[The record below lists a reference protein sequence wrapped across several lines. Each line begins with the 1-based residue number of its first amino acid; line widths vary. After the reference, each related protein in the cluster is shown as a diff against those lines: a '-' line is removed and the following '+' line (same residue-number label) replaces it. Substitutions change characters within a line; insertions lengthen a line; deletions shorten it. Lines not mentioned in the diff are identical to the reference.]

1 MEHFR
6 GFWTRAFAGFV
17 AGATDDPVPPPEL
30 AIGFAPEL
38 LPSEFGYARLVA
50 GPDGELREEGD
61 RWAQALVLTRIAS
74 ECYAAATARG

>member
-74 ECYAAATARG
+74 EC